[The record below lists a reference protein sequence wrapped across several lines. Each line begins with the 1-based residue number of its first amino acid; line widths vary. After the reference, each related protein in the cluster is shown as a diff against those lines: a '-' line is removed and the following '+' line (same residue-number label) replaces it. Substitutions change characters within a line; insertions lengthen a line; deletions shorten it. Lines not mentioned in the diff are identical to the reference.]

1 MVMVLGTY
9 ANLYAI
15 EEIHINPTE
24 ITEAIPREN
33 LILSN
38 ENKMEIQKVVT
49 AVNVPPE
56 KPPDGEKPAKEIRHE
71 PPQPEEPQESV
82 VSAKNPPENE
92 VKPEKVETKPEKP
105 HEKQGPVV
113 EPVLPAENPKP
124 DEAKP
129 EETKNIEKQKKTEDV
144 DIEAIKKEDSE
155 LKEQE
160 KSKEDVLKK
169 QLDILKQQNEV
180 QKQIV
185 EQQKQIL
192 EVIKQHQEHVSEKED
207 LEKVKQKKLEAVKQ
221 IETIAKQAIESLGG
235 KEDEKKE
242 KPQPVKLVPLP
253 IVVSNNL
260 TIDGKPRQETTNKT
274 VIKENEFNINKVDN
288 MNINIKH
295 EINVNVDSKNN
306 PKNLVELLNGKNKSV
321 EHPRSERSVKDEATK
336 SDFVLKNKSDSPL
349 MEIVNKLSEANMAA
363 LQDIN
368 VKAPGRD
375 LKYFQAKM

>member
-24 ITEAIPREN
+24 ITEAIPKEN

-38 ENKMEIQKVVT
+38 ENKMEVQKVVT
-49 AVNVPPE
+49 VVNVVPE
-56 KPPDGEKPAKEIRHE
+56 KPPDGEKAGKEIRHE
-71 PPQPEEPQESV
+71 PPQPVEPQESV
-82 VSAKNPPENE
+82 VSPKNPPESE
-92 VKPEKVETKPEKP
+92 VKPEKIETKPEEP

-124 DEAKP
+124 EEVKTVEKP
-129 EETKNIEKQKKTEDV
+129 KKTEDV
-144 DIEAIKKEDSE
+144 DIEAIKKEESE

-235 KEDEKKE
+235 KEDEKKI
-242 KPQPVKLVPLP
+242 KPQPIKLVPLP
-253 IVVSNNL
+253 IAVSNNL
-260 TIDGKPRQETTNKT
+260 TIDGKPRQETPNKT

-295 EINVNVDSKNN
+295 EINLNVDSKNN

-321 EHPRSERSVKDEATK
+321 EHPRSERSVKDEPTK
-336 SDFVLKNKSDSPL
+336 SDFVLNKSESPL

-363 LQDIN
+363 LKDIN
-368 VKAPGRD
+368 VKTPGRD